1 MSSIETVDNIS
12 SADVLRPAGNY
23 IVSSFSTNG
32 SGTGAGFIVTINPVG
47 AASVSVKSKGSN
59 YAENDTITIAD
70 SELGN
75 GSGASLTFN
84 VNTISD

>member
-12 SADVLRPAGNY
+12 SADVLRPVGDY

-32 SGTGAGFIVTINPVG
+32 SGTGAVFIVTINPVG
-47 AASVSVKSKGSN
+47 AASVAVKSKGSN

-75 GSGASLTFN
+75 GRGASLTFN
-84 VNTISD
+84 VNEVS

>member
-1 MSSIETVDNIS
+1 MSNIETVDNIS
-12 SADVLRPAGNY
+12 SADIKRPAGDY

-32 SGTGAGFIVTINPVG
+32 SGTGAVFMVIINPVG
-47 AASVSVKSKGSN
+47 AASVAVKSKGNN

-75 GSGASLTFN
+75 GRGASLTFS
-84 VNTISD
+84 VNEVS

>member
-12 SADVLRPAGNY
+12 SADVLRPAGDY

-32 SGTGAGFIVTINPVG
+32 SGTGAVFMVIINPVG
-47 AASVSVKSKGSN
+47 AASVAVKSKGNN

-75 GSGASLTFN
+75 GRGASLTFS
-84 VNTISD
+84 VNEVS

>member
-12 SADVLRPAGNY
+12 SADIKRPAGDY

-32 SGTGAGFIVTINPVG
+32 SGTGAVFMVTINPVG
-47 AASVSVKSKGSN
+47 AASVAVKSKGSN
-59 YAENDTITIAD
+59 YAENNTITITD

-75 GSGASLTFN
+75 GGGASLTFS
-84 VNTISD
+84 VNEVS

>member
-1 MSSIETVDNIS
+1 MSNIETVDNIS
-12 SADVLRPAGNY
+12 SADIKRPAGDY

-32 SGTGAGFIVTINPVG
+32 SGTGAVFIVTINPVG

-75 GSGASLTFN
+75 GRGASLTFS
-84 VNTISD
+84 VNEVS

>member
-32 SGTGAGFIVTINPVG
+32 SGTGAVFMVTINPVG
-47 AASVSVKSKGSN
+47 AASVAVKSKGSN

-75 GSGASLTFN
+75 GRGASLTFS
-84 VNTISD
+84 VNEVS

>member
-1 MSSIETVDNIS
+1 MSNKETVDNIS
-12 SADVLRPAGNY
+12 SADIKRPAGDY

-32 SGTGAGFIVTINPVG
+32 SGTGAVFIVIINPIG

-75 GSGASLTFN
+75 GRGASLTFS
-84 VNTISD
+84 VNEVS

>member
-12 SADVLRPAGNY
+12 SADVLRPAGDY

-32 SGTGAGFIVTINPVG
+32 SGTGAVFIVTINPVG
-47 AASVSVKSKGSN
+47 AASVAVKSKGSN

-75 GSGASLTFN
+75 GRGASLTFS
-84 VNTISD
+84 VNEVS

>member
-1 MSSIETVDNIS
+1 MSNIETVDNIS
-12 SADVLRPAGNY
+12 SADIKRPAGDY

-32 SGTGAGFIVTINPVG
+32 SGTGAVFMVIINPVG
-47 AASVSVKSKGSN
+47 AASVAVKSKGSN

-75 GSGASLTFN
+75 GRGASLTFS
-84 VNTISD
+84 VNEVS

>member
-12 SADVLRPAGNY
+12 SADALRPAGNY

-32 SGTGAGFIVTINPVG
+32 SGTGAVFIVIINPVG
-47 AASVSVKSKGSN
+47 AASVAVKSKGNN
-59 YAENDTITIAD
+59 YAENNTITIAD

-75 GSGASLTFN
+75 SGGASLTFS
-84 VNTISD
+84 VNEVS

>member
-12 SADVLRPAGNY
+12 SADRLRPVGNY

-32 SGTGAGFIVTINPVG
+32 SGTGAVFMVTINPVG
-47 AASVSVKSKGSN
+47 AASVAVKSKGSN
-59 YAENDTITIAD
+59 YAENNTITITD

-75 GSGASLTFN
+75 GGGASLTFS
-84 VNTISD
+84 VNEVS